1 MTTLLLTAAAMCG
14 VIALAL
20 WLTRDRTEYI
30 YYDPSEVFPPRPQPY
45 GIDDYKPWPAMEL
58 SEPFDAEL
66 DARLSEEFWQ
76 VDVEYQRRW
85 GNE

>member
-1 MTTLLLTAAAMCG
+1 MTILLLTAAAMCG

-20 WLTRDRTEYI
+20 WHTRERD
-30 YYDPSEVFPPRPQPY
+30 
-45 GIDDYKPWPAMEL
+45 A
-58 SEPFDAEL
+58 PFDAEL
-66 DARLSEEFWQ
+66 DTRLSEEFWQ